1 MARIVTGIDL
11 GLRNAKLLR
20 GHTKGNSFRV
30 TGFAV
35 LPLESREIAD
45 GWAGLAPPFKPGSAR
60 IGLTGREVNI
70 RYTRVPRVPDWQLRN
85 LMRFEVE
92 EIGDQSGS
100 GVASDFNLLPQL
112 PEIEGEDVVLLAM
125 AREGLLEAHAAGV
138 KAAGGAVEAFSPNA
152 IALYNAFLR
161 YGVVQD
167 ETVLLANIGY
177 DNTDVVIVRG
187 PDLIF
192 ARNLAGGS
200 RLFEDALMQRL
211 QVSAGKACEIKET
224 LVDLDP
230 AARPGEALAERARD
244 AVKGAAGQ
252 LLGLLQSTVLFCK
265 SQIKI
270 SSLKLDRV
278 LLCGGGSALAG
289 LPKYLQGGLAV
300 PVEYFDPFRVVDTSG
315 LAPEEQQE
323 LEQYKLEAVVALG
336 LATMAADDTTWAIE
350 LLPRALAR
358 KRAFFERQL
367 WMIAAGV
374 LALGW
379 LGFDAWNTS
388 QRLAVAKRKAG
399 ELSGQWSR
407 AEKAH
412 RKTEELIAQN
422 EKLALFAAQLEY
434 SAGSGEQLART
445 LDLLEGKLPSEFW
458 LTQLATDWK
467 ADPELGVPRGA
478 ERPILTLGGRARE
491 GTNSL
496 AALYQKFIQ
505 DFRATLPADA
515 ALREHLAPSGAKFSI
530 DLSVFAPPQKPAEA
544 APGK

>member
-1 MARIVTGIDL
+1 MARIVTGIDV

-20 GHTKGNSFRV
+20 GHAKGNSFRV

-35 LPLESREIAD
+35 LPLASREIPD
-45 GWAGLAPPFKPGSAR
+45 GWAGLSAPFKPGSAR
-60 IGLTGREVNI
+60 IGLTGRDVNI

-92 EIGDQSGS
+92 EIGDQSGT

-112 PEIEGEDVVLLAM
+112 PEVEGEDVVLLAM
-125 AREGLLEAHAAGV
+125 ARENLLEAHSAGV
-138 KAAGGAVEAFSPNA
+138 RAAGGSVEAFTPNA

-177 DNTDVVIVRG
+177 DNTDVVIMRG
-187 PDLIF
+187 PDLVF

-200 RLFEDALMQRL
+200 RLFEDALAQRL
-211 QVSAGKACEIKET
+211 QVSAEKACEIKET

-230 AARPGEALAERARD
+230 ASRPPEALAERARD

-265 SQIKI
+265 SQIKL

-289 LPKYLQGGLAV
+289 LPTYLQGGLSV
-300 PVEYFDPFRVVDTSG
+300 PVEYFDPFHVVDTTA
-315 LAPEEQQE
+315 LAPAEQQE
-323 LEQYKLEAVVALG
+323 LEQYKLESVVALG
-336 LATMAADDTTWAIE
+336 LATMAADDSTWAIE

-358 KRAFFERQL
+358 KRAFVERHL
-367 WMIAAGV
+367 WMFAAGI

-388 QRLAVAKRKAG
+388 QRLGVARRKASD
-399 ELSGQWSR
+399 LHSQWTR
-407 AEKAH
+407 AEKSH
-412 RKTEELIAQN
+412 SKTEQLIAQN
-422 EKLALFAAQLEY
+422 EKLSAFAAQLAY
-434 SAGSGEQLART
+434 SAGAGEQMARA
-445 LDLLEGKLPSEFW
+445 LDQLEGKLPSEFW
-458 LTQLATDWK
+458 LTQLATEWK

-478 ERPILTLGGRARE
+478 ERPILRLEGRARE

-496 AALYQKFIQ
+496 ATLYQAFIR
-505 DFRATLPADA
+505 DFRAALPGDA
-515 ALREHLAPSGAKFSI
+515 ALRETLAPSGARFSI
-530 DLSVFAPPQKPAEA
+530 DLSVFVPPPKPAD
-544 APGK
+544 APAK

>member
-1 MARIVTGIDL
+1 MGPGIAL
-11 GLRNAKLLR
+11 GLRNAKLVG

-30 TGFAV
+30 TGFGV
-35 LPLESREIAD
+35 LPLESKEIAD

-60 IGLTGREVNI
+60 IGLTGRDVNI

-167 ETVLLANIGY
+167 ETVLLANVGY

-200 RLFEDALMQRL
+200 RLFEDALAQRL
-211 QVSAGKACEIKET
+211 QVSATKACEIKET

-278 LLCGGGSALAG
+278 LLCGGGAALAG
-289 LPKYLQGGLAV
+289 LPPYLQGGLAG
-300 PVEYFDPFRVVDTSG
+300 P
-315 LAPEEQQE
+315 A
-323 LEQYKLEAVVALG
+323 
-336 LATMAADDTTWAIE
+336 
-350 LLPRALAR
+350 
-358 KRAFFERQL
+358 RAFGSFP
-367 WMIAAGV
+367 GV
-374 LALGW
+374 
-379 LGFDAWNTS
+379 
-388 QRLAVAKRKAG
+388 
-399 ELSGQWSR
+399 
-407 AEKAH
+407 
-412 RKTEELIAQN
+412 
-422 EKLALFAAQLEY
+422 
-434 SAGSGEQLART
+434 GS
-445 LDLLEGKLPSEFW
+445 
-458 LTQLATDWK
+458 
-467 ADPELGVPRGA
+467 
-478 ERPILTLGGRARE
+478 
-491 GTNSL
+491 
-496 AALYQKFIQ
+496 
-505 DFRATLPADA
+505 
-515 ALREHLAPSGAKFSI
+515 
-530 DLSVFAPPQKPAEA
+530 
-544 APGK
+544 

>member
-11 GLRNAKLLR
+11 GLRNAKLVR
-20 GHTKGNSFRV
+20 GHTKGNSFRI

-35 LPLESREIAD
+35 LPLDSKEIAE
-45 GWAGLAPPFKPGSAR
+45 GWQGLSLPFKPGSAR
-60 IGLTGREVNI
+60 VGLTGRDVNI

-92 EIGDQSGS
+92 EIGDQSGA

-125 AREGLLEAHAAGV
+125 ARETLLDAHVAGLRS
-138 KAAGGAVEAFSPNA
+138 AGGSVESFTPNA

-200 RLFEDALMQRL
+200 RLFEDALAQRL
-211 QVSAGKACEIKET
+211 QVSAEKACEIKET

-230 AARPGEALAERARD
+230 ASRPPEALAERARE
-244 AVKGAAGQ
+244 AVKGSAGQ

-278 LLCGGGSALAG
+278 LLCGGGAALAG
-289 LPKYLQGGLAV
+289 LPKYLQNGLSV
-300 PVEYFDPFRVVDTSG
+300 PVEYFDPFRVVDASG
-315 LAPEEQQE
+315 LAPEEQQQ

-336 LATMAADDTTWAIE
+336 LATMAADRESWAIE
-350 LLPRALAR
+350 ILPATLAK
-358 KRAFFERQL
+358 KRAFAERHV
-367 WMIAAGV
+367 WMFAAGL

-388 QRLAVAKRKAG
+388 ERLAVARKKAG
-399 ELSGQWSR
+399 DLSGQWSR
-407 AEKAH
+407 ADKTH
-412 RKTEELIAQN
+412 KKTEELIAQN
-422 EKLALFAAQLEY
+422 EKLAALAAVLART
-434 SAGSGEQLART
+434 AGSGEQLART
-445 LDLLEGKLPSEFW
+445 LDLLEGKLPADFW
-458 LTQLATDWK
+458 LTQLSTDWK
-467 ADPELGVPRGA
+467 SDPELRVPRGA
-478 ERPILTLGGRARE
+478 ERPVLSVGGRARE

-496 AALYQKFIQ
+496 STLYQAFVR
-505 DFRATLPADA
+505 DFRAALPPDA
-515 ALREHLAPSGAKFSI
+515 SLRERLAANGARFTL
-530 DLSVFAPPQKPAEA
+530 DLSVFADPDKNAAP

>member
-20 GHTKGNSFRV
+20 GHAKGNSFRV

-35 LPLESREIAD
+35 LPLASREIPD
-45 GWAGLAPPFKPGSAR
+45 GWAGLASPFKAGSSR
-60 IGLTGREVNI
+60 IGLTGRDVNI

-112 PEIEGEDVVLLAM
+112 PEVEGEDVVLLAM
-125 AREGLLEAHAAGV
+125 AREGLLEAHTAGV
-138 KAAGGAVEAFSPNA
+138 RAVGGSVEAFTPNA

-187 PDLIF
+187 PDLVF

-200 RLFEDALMQRL
+200 RLFEDALAQRL
-211 QVSAGKACEIKET
+211 QVSAEKACEIKET

-230 AARPGEALAERARD
+230 AARPSEALAERARD

-265 SQIKI
+265 SQIKL

-289 LPKYLQGGLAV
+289 LPHYLQGGLSV
-300 PVEYFDPFRVVDTSG
+300 PVEYFDPFRVVDTTA
-315 LAPEEQQE
+315 LAPAEQQE
-323 LEQYKLEAVVALG
+323 LEQYKLESVVALG
-336 LATMAADDTTWAIE
+336 LATMAADDSTWAIE

-358 KRAFFERQL
+358 KRAFAQRHL

-374 LALGW
+374 LAVGW

-388 QRLAVAKRKAG
+388 QRLAVARRKAG
-399 ELSGQWSR
+399 ELHGQWTR

-412 RKTEELIAQN
+412 SKTEQLIAQN
-422 EKLALFAAQLEY
+422 EKLSAFAAQLAY
-434 SAGSGEQLART
+434 NAGSGEQLART
-445 LDLLEGKLPSEFW
+445 LDLLEGHLPAEFW

-467 ADPELGVPRGA
+467 ADPDLGVQRGA
-478 ERPILTLGGRARE
+478 ERPILRLEGRARE

-496 AALYQKFIQ
+496 STLYQAFIR
-505 DFRATLPADA
+505 DFRAALPADA
-515 ALREHLAPSGAKFSI
+515 ALRESLAPSGARFNI
-530 DLSVFAPPQKPAEA
+530 DLSVFIVPPKPAEQPA
-544 APGK
+544 K

>member
-20 GHTKGNSFRV
+20 GHTQGNSFRV
-30 TGFAV
+30 TDFAL
-35 LPLESREIAD
+35 LPLESAEIAE
-45 GWAGLAPPFKPGSAR
+45 GWNGLRPPFKPAGAR
-60 IGLTGREVNI
+60 IGLTGRDVNI

-138 KAAGGAVEAFSPNA
+138 KAAGGSVEAFTPNA

-167 ETVLLANIGY
+167 ETLLLANIGY

-200 RLFEDALMQRL
+200 RLFEDAIAQRL
-211 QVSAGKACEIKET
+211 QVSSAKACEIKET

-230 AARPGEALAERARD
+230 AARPTEALAERARD
-244 AVKGAAGQ
+244 ATKGAAGQ

-278 LLCGGGSALAG
+278 LLCGGGSALSG
-289 LPKYLQGGLAV
+289 LPQYLQSGLAV
-300 PVEYFDPFRVVDTSG
+300 PVEYFDPFRVVDSSA
-315 LAPEEQQE
+315 LPPEKQQE
-323 LEQYKLEAVVALG
+323 LEQYKLESVIALG
-336 LATMAADDTTWAIE
+336 LATMAADDETWAIE
-350 LLPRALAR
+350 LLPAALAR
-358 KRAFFERQL
+358 KRAFAERHVWL
-367 WMIAAGV
+367 IAAGV

-388 QRLAVAKRKAG
+388 QRLALARRQATD
-399 ELSGQWSR
+399 LSAQWTR
-407 AEKAH
+407 ADKTH

-422 EKLALFAAQLEY
+422 EKLAILAGQLEY
-434 SAGSGEQLART
+434 TAGSGEQLARA
-445 LDLLEGKLPSEFW
+445 LDQLEGHLPADFW
-458 LTQLATDWK
+458 LTQLTADLK
-467 ADPELGVPRGA
+467 AQPELRVQRGA
-478 ERPILTLGGRARE
+478 ERPILSIGGKAKE

-496 AALYQKFIQ
+496 AAQYAAFIR
-505 DFRATLPADA
+505 DFRAALPKSAE
-515 ALREHLAPSGAKFSI
+515 LSEHLAPNGARFTL
-530 DLSVFAPPQKPAEA
+530 DLTVFAPPEKPAEA
-544 APGK
+544 EKH